1 VAVDPTGQFVYVANF
16 QNVSS
21 LSGYSIGPSGAL
33 TPIAGS
39 PFATGAQPISV
50 AFTPKVPFA
59 SFFAKLKIKE
69 RHRPSFE
76 LKEFFTLGTNSNGID
91 PVTENTTLQV
101 GPFSVTIPADSFE
114 KDPNGRFEFKGVIN
128 DVPLEVQIV
137 SIGNNIF
144 TLIADGKGV
153 DLVCLTNPVTVG
165 LTIGI
170 DIGRTTVRAEFEKR
184 KKRDHLDEKWHEHE

>member
-114 KDPNGRFEFKGVIN
+114 K
-128 DVPLEVQIV
+128 VPMEDSNLRG
-137 SIGNNIF
+137 SS
-144 TLIADGKGV
+144 
-153 DLVCLTNPVTVG
+153 
-165 LTIGI
+165 
-170 DIGRTTVRAEFEKR
+170 TTSAWRCKLSQSAITFLHSLPTAKA
-184 KKRDHLDEKWHEHE
+184 WI